1 MRCLVKAHLCVA
13 FLDVGHKTLWPLYIP
28 RGHGNGA
35 GQGPL
40 LVLLTHMAMKGQHGP
55 GDSGDEDVSE

>member
-1 MRCLVKAHLCVA
+1 MRCLVKAHLRVA
-13 FLDVGHKTLWPLYIP
+13 FLDVGHKTFQPLYIP

-35 GQGPL
+35 GQGTL
-40 LVLLTHMAMKGQHGP
+40 LVLPTRMAGEGQHGP

>member
-1 MRCLVKAHLCVA
+1 M
-13 FLDVGHKTLWPLYIP
+13 GHKTLQPLYIS

-40 LVLLTHMAMKGQHGP
+40 LVILTHMAREGRIWP